1 MKLKNLFKKEKKA
14 PVAKKPEKKEKKA
27 PVAKKPVSSASAW
40 RVLDFPHI
48 TEKASWLAEKN
59 QYIFRVKEGV
69 NKSEIKKAL
78 SNLYNIDVLKVRI
91 INIPRKKRRLRR
103 TEGWKKGYKKA
114 VVTIKKGQEIE
125 ILPK

>member
-1 MKLKNLFKKEKKA
+1 MKLKNLFKKEKK
-14 PVAKKPEKKEKKA
+14 PKKKEEKPKEEKKIPA
-27 PVAKKPVSSASAW
+27 VKKPVGSALAW
-40 RVLDFPHI
+40 SVLDFPHI

-59 QYIFRVKEGV
+59 QYIFRVKEGA

-91 INIPRKKRRLRR
+91 INIPRKKRKLRR

-114 VVTIKKGQEIE
+114 VVTVKKGQEIE